1 MPPHPLRRDRRAGRR
16 HPAMSGRLLWLGI
29 WLLSLGT
36 AAAGGAPDSVPV
48 RITVDTR
55 SGPLRTF
62 VPLQSFGAGLD
73 GHEQG
78 ETKRVLTA
86 SNIARMKQAG
96 FGPLSYRLR
105 TELAIEAWHWNPAGR
120 WSGPE
125 KTQGYWRSDPAP
137 KRPIGVSYG
146 YRLPRRGNTLDQ
158 ANNDGYSRI
167 DDGDAESFWKSNPY
181 LDEHFTHESNQRHP
195 QWVVL
200 DLGAPRPVGTI
211 RIRWGSPH
219 ARLYRVEYC
228 TNPGA
233 EDVRSEIPDHWAA
246 FPRGQITDGAGGDE
260 ARRLAGEPI
269 TTRFVRLVLLESAP
283 QLPRTGDI
291 RDALGYAIREL
302 EVGTQVSGG
311 QFQDEVLHAPD
322 WHRQSTIYVSS
333 TDPWH
338 RVQDLDPGV
347 EQPGLDAFFR
357 SGLTDAAPSL
367 VPVSVLYD
375 TPDNAAAEIAYL
387 LKRGYRIAGVEM
399 GEEPDGQFVTPE
411 DYGALYLQVA
421 DALHRVDPSL
431 RLGGPGFQSSLD
443 GYGTWPI
450 GNLSGP
456 WLTRFLDYLKSRGRT
471 RDFNFF
477 SFEWYPF
484 DNCCGDTAPQLALHP
499 RIFRDVM
506 AGLHADG
513 LPPDLPWL
521 VTEYGYS
528 SFACRPEVD
537 IEGAL
542 LNAEAVGLA
551 LEQGASQVFLYGLE
565 PASLMDELQCNSWG
579 NNTLFVADGDLHVR
593 ARTATFY
600 GARMINRLWVGPA
613 AERHALFPVRIQGG
627 TRSGLDMIS
636 AFALRLPD
644 GGWSLLVLNKDPEDA
659 HPVRVEFL
667 SPTGVGAA
675 RGPVSVTRFSW
686 AEYRWQSAGRLGR
699 PVVDKGPQAG
709 TEPGFPVE
717 LSPYSLNVIRLAPAQ
732 RR

>member
-1 MPPHPLRRDRRAGRR
+1 
-16 HPAMSGRLLWLGI
+16 MSGRLLWLCI
-29 WLLSLGT
+29 WLLSLGN
-36 AAAGGAPDSVPV
+36 AAAGGAPDTVRV
-48 RITVDTR
+48 RITVDTT

-62 VPLQSFGAGLD
+62 VPLQTFGAGLD

-105 TELAIEAWHWNPAGR
+105 TELGVEAWHWNPVGR
-120 WSGPE
+120 WSE
-125 KTQGYWRSDPAP
+125 SRAMEGYWTSDSNPG
-137 KRPIGVSYG
+137 KPIELSYG
-146 YRLPRRGNTLDQ
+146 YRLPRRGDSLDQ
-158 ANNDGYSRI
+158 ANNDSYSRI
-167 DDGDAESFWKSNPY
+167 DDGDEASFWKSNPY
-181 LDEHFTHESNQRHP
+181 LDARFTHESNDRHP
-195 QWVVL
+195 QWVVI
-200 DLGAPRPVGTI
+200 DLGAPRPVDAI
-211 RIRWGSPH
+211 RIQWGSPH
-219 ARLYRVEYC
+219 ARVYRVEYC
-228 TNPGA
+228 TNPQA
-233 EDVRSEIPDHWAA
+233 DDVRSSIPDHWAA
-246 FPRGQITDGAGGDE
+246 FPRGEVADSPGGSE
-260 ARRLAGEPI
+260 TRRLANRPI
-269 TTRFVRLVLLESAP
+269 RTRFVRLMLLESSP
-283 QLPRTGDI
+283 PPGTTSDI
-291 RDALGYAIREL
+291 RDTLGYAIREL
-302 EVGTQVSGG
+302 GVGTL
-311 QFQDEVLHAPD
+311 DARDRLEDALRHAPN
-322 WHRQSTIYVSS
+322 WRRQSTIYVSS

-338 RVQDLDPGV
+338 RAGDRDPGT
-347 EQPGLDAFFR
+347 EQPGLDAIFR

-375 TPDNAAAEIAYL
+375 TPDNVAAEIAYL

-431 RLGGPGFQSSLD
+431 RLGGPGFQSSVD

-450 GNLSGP
+450 GELSGP
-456 WLTRFLDYLKSRGRT
+456 WVTRFLDYLKSRGRT
-471 RDFNFF
+471 QDFNFF

-484 DNCCGDTAPQLALHP
+484 DNCCGDTALQLALHP

-513 LPPDLPWL
+513 LPPGLPWL

-579 NNTLFVADGDLHVR
+579 NNTLFVADDDLHVQ

-600 GARMINRLWVGPA
+600 GARMINRVWVGPA
-613 AERHALFPVRIQGG
+613 AQRHALFPVRIRGG
-627 TRSGLDMIS
+627 TRFGLDMIS

-644 GGWSLLVLNKDPEDA
+644 GGWNLLVLNKDPEDS
-659 HPVRVEFL
+659 HPVSVEFL
-667 SPTGVGAA
+667 SPTGQQAA
-675 RGPVSVTRFSW
+675 PGPVSVTRFSW
-686 AEYRWQSAGRLGR
+686 AEYRWKSAGRLSR
-699 PVVDKGPQAG
+699 PVVDKGPQ
-709 TEPGFPVE
+709 TRSEPGFPVE
-717 LSPYSLNVIRLAPAQ
+717 LSPYSLNVIRLAPVQ